1 MYKRQLI
8 ALSFVAL
15 AATGVSAQTVT
26 PPVTAPAPAGVTPT
40 TPGTG
45 TIDNKPAAT
54 GATTGA
60 TGTATGSTGTTGA
73 TGTTTG
79 STGTGS
85 VGSTGTAPAVTTNPP
100 LAGAN
105 SFTEAQARERI
116 TAAGFSTVGAL
127 RKDDSGIWRSTA
139 QKGGK
144 TVNVAVDF
152 KGNIVQAN

>member
-1 MYKRQLI
+1 MYTRQLI

-15 AATGVSAQTVT
+15 AATG
-26 PPVTAPAPAGVTPT
+26 
-40 TPGTG
+40 
-45 TIDNKPAAT
+45 
-54 GATTGA
+54 ATTGA
-60 TGTATGSTGTTGA
+60 TGTS
-73 TGTTTG
+73 TG
-79 STGTGS
+79 STGTGY

-152 KGNIVQAN
+152 KGNIVQTN

>member
-1 MYKRQLI
+1 MITMYKRQLI

-15 AATGVSAQTVT
+15 AATGVSAQTAA
-26 PPVTAPAPAGVTPT
+26 PPVTAPAPAAATPT
-40 TPGTG
+40 TPATG
-45 TIDNKPAAT
+45 TIDNRPAAT

-60 TGTATGSTGTTGA
+60 TGTS
-73 TGTTTG
+73 TG

-85 VGSTGTAPAVTTNPP
+85 VGSTGTAPTVTTNPP

-105 SFTEAQARERI
+105 SFTEAQARERMA
-116 TAAGFSTVGAL
+116 AAGFSTIGAL

-152 KGNIVQAN
+152 KGNIVQTN

>member
-1 MYKRQLI
+1 MYTRQLI

-26 PPVTAPAPAGVTPT
+26 PPVTAPAPAGAPPTTPT
-40 TPGTG
+40 TG
-45 TIDNKPAAT
+45 TINNKPAAT

-60 TGTATGSTGTTGA
+60 TGTS
-73 TGTTTG
+73 TG
-79 STGTGS
+79 STGTGY

-152 KGNIVQAN
+152 KGNIVQTN